1 MHISVVNGCIS
12 YLVTIIKYPKRS
24 NLWEEG
30 LFGLRVQ
37 EGTARHGR
45 EGMVAEA

>member
-12 YLVTIIKYPKRS
+12 HLVTIIKYPQRS
-24 NLWEEG
+24 DLWKKG

-37 EGTARHGR
+37 EGPARHGR